1 MLPVLRRRND
11 TARNFWGFGSDLDRV
26 FDAALGAAPS
36 MSGWTPAVDVSE
48 STDAYTVTAELPG
61 LDPKEVEITVENGVM
76 SISGEK
82 QDAFENTET
91 SGRHVVERRY
101 GRFQRNFSL
110 PRSVDADKVEAHFEN
125 GLLTVTLPKA
135 EKAKP
140 RRIKIG

>member
-11 TARNFWGFGSDLDRV
+11 TARNFWGLGTDFDRL
-26 FDAALGAAPS
+26 FDAALNTAPS
-36 MSGWTPAVDVSE
+36 MSGWTPAVDVAE
-48 STDAYTVTAELPG
+48 SNDGYTVTAELPG
-61 LDPKEVEITVENGVM
+61 LDPKEVEITVENGVL

-82 QDAFENTET
+82 RDEFEDTDT
-91 SGRHVVERRY
+91 TGRHLVERRY

-110 PRSVDADKVEAHFEN
+110 PRSVDADGVEAHFDN

-135 EKAKP
+135 ERAKP